1 MQDKAFQEG
10 IDDGIMGICD
20 PAKQRDSAYL
30 EGVAVGMYNWSLF
43 ITSTVDHVGHRNS
56 DRAVREVPLA
66 TAARLRSPL
75 LKRGARS
82 GHIPWAIPDLS
93 DADGDTD
100 REDEALAD

>member
-10 IDDGIMGICD
+10 IDDGIIGICD
-20 PAKQRDSAYL
+20 PAKQNDSAYL
-30 EGVAVGMYNWSLF
+30 EGVAIGMYNWSIF
-43 ITSTVDHVGHRNS
+43 IASTVDHIGHRNS
-56 DRAVREVPLA
+56 DQAITEVPLA
-66 TAARLRSPL
+66 AAARLHSSM
-75 LKRGARS
+75 LKRAAHS